1 MRTLFN
7 PSSSASFLMP
17 AIAKTKRF
25 SMRSALRNSVLT
37 GLVLGIATFSSA
49 QARDMREVKPA
60 KEGFSSERL
69 ARIDTFMNQAVADGV
84 MVGGLGM
91 IARNGNVVYSS
102 TWGQRD
108 REQELP
114 MTDDTLFRIYSM
126 TKPITG
132 VALMMLFEEGKFLL
146 NEPVAKYIPELA
158 NLTVAVSTADGQ
170 VRGQSN
176 GTQSSTQGVGD
187 ASKVGM
193 TRAPARQPTIRDLM
207 RHTAGFTYGVFG
219 NTEVDQQYREAG
231 LLRDH
236 PNLQDF
242 VAKLGKIPL
251 QYEPGTR
258 WHYSVSVDVQGR
270 LVEVLS
276 GMKFS
281 EFLQQ
286 RIFAPLGMTDTSFT
300 VPVAKQPRLAQLY
313 APKGTPGSVNAWLTP
328 NTSAELEVANDYA
341 NQGYMPGATFES
353 GGGGLVSSTMDYL
366 RFSQMMLNGGELDGV
381 RLLGPKTVELMSRN
395 HLGEIPMGFGGVGSG
410 FGLDFGV
417 LLDPGAAGEPGSEGE
432 YSWGGAAGTKFWID
446 PKENV
451 IGLFM
456 VQSLPHRTTL
466 GAKFKSLTYQALVK

>member
-1 MRTLFN
+1 MLSTHHPETSKIPRRAARL
-7 PSSSASFLMP
+7 SSL
-17 AIAKTKRF
+17 
-25 SMRSALRNSVLT
+25 
-37 GLVLGIATFSSA
+37 LVLLAGLLMLTNV
-49 QARDMREVKPA
+49 QARDLREVKPA

-69 ARIDTFMNQAVADGV
+69 ARIDTFMNQAVKDGV
-84 MVGGLGM
+84 MVGGLGV
-91 IARNGNVVYSS
+91 IARNGNIVYSS

-108 REQELP
+108 REQALP

-132 VALMMLFEEGKFLL
+132 VALMMLYEEGKFLL

-170 VRGQSN
+170 VQGRSD
-176 GTQSSTQGVGD
+176 GTQSSTQGEGD
-187 ASKVGM
+187 ASKVGL
-193 TRAPARQPTIRDLM
+193 TRAPSRQPTIRDLM

-251 QYEPGTR
+251 QYDPGTR

-276 GMKFS
+276 GMKFG
-281 EFLQQ
+281 EFLEQ
-286 RIFAPLGMTDTSFT
+286 RLFAPLGMTDTSFT
-300 VPVAKQPRLAQLY
+300 VPAAKQPRLAQLY
-313 APKGTPGSVNAWLTP
+313 SPKGTPGSVNAWLTP
-328 NTSAELEVANDYA
+328 NTSSELEVANDYA
-341 NQGYMPGATFES
+341 NQGFKPGATFES
-353 GGGGLVSSTMDYL
+353 GGGGLVSSASDYL

-381 RLLGPKTVELMSRN
+381 RILGSKTVELMSRN
-395 HLGEIPMGFGGVGSG
+395 HLGDIPMGFGASGVG

-417 LLDPGAAGEPGSEGE
+417 LLDPGVAGEPGSEGE
-432 YSWGGAAGTKFWID
+432 YNWGGAAGTKFWID
-446 PKENV
+446 PKEQV

-466 GAKFKSLTYQALVK
+466 GSKFKSLTYQAIVD